1 MLEHYIKAAKALD
14 IDIDK
19 IYSDMA
25 RALVREELTREE
37 RKKMRKDM
45 KWDNVY
51 TCGSSADY
59 KAIWENKTPKLQWFC
74 SLHAQ
79 QYGPAPQFKLKVAK

>member
-19 IYSDMA
+19 IYEDMA

-37 RKKMRKDM
+37 RKKMKREM
-45 KWDNVY
+45 K
-51 TCGSSADY
+51 
-59 KAIWENKTPKLQWFC
+59 
-74 SLHAQ
+74 
-79 QYGPAPQFKLKVAK
+79 